1 VSDLFREHLVE
12 ALGTH
17 YTLDRELTGG
27 GMSRVFV
34 AREHALNRT
43 VVVKV
48 LRQELAADVNRDR
61 FRREIML
68 AAQLQHPLIV
78 TVLSAGEHNE
88 LLWYTMPFIE
98 GESLREEI
106 RRGTPASAR
115 SAMRVLHDVLDALAY
130 AHARGVVH
138 RDIKPGNILRHG
150 NHSLVTDFGVAK
162 ALSAS
167 LPTSGTTSAGIAIGT
182 PAYMAPEQLAAD
194 PAANHRMDIYAV
206 GLLVYELLTGTQAF
220 AESSPQAT
228 MAAQLTR
235 MPPDLAKARPDIPPP
250 LSSLIMRMLAKNP
263 DDRPQTAAA
272 ALEELDAIVTPTGV
286 TAPRRA
292 PSRRNVWFWGLAAAV
307 LVVGA
312 ILAALATKE
321 PKRTTQVAAGRPDS
335 AATAAPQ
342 TPTGVKTL
350 PPAPPA
356 LTGGRADSTKTGAP
370 TTTKTTSTKTAPSSG
385 SAKADTKVA
394 TKAAPAAR
402 TTTGATKTTSNVVRP
417 TTPLLNRRVAVL
429 PIRVGTTRESI
440 AAAAQSIQ
448 DSLQRVLTNAGYTLA
463 TDSEL
468 LRIVTQ
474 LNTGGGQLRRAADA
488 AGMGA
493 IVNVEVTVRADEVT
507 AIAQVVDVWRAQTAS
522 AREVADLD
530 KPLDLMSIVR
540 HVSRG
545 LDRVSWRTRTDPKRV
560 VLFAVENQTGI
571 DTLAPVARQLED
583 SLRASVVRFGAAAVP
598 LDSAAQATRD
608 DTERRL
614 FAIRRGAGAMI
625 VAAIYRIRAD
635 SAMIRMSVRDM
646 SEERSLPR
654 IEMRFPLRDL
664 TPMASRLSATLV
676 EQLGQVNWGPRAQQ

>member
-1 VSDLFREHLVE
+1 VSLSLTTLSDLFREHLVE

-106 RRGTPASAR
+106 RRGTPAAAR

-167 LPTSGTTSAGIAIGT
+167 LPSSGTTSAGIAIGT

-194 PAANHRMDIYAV
+194 PAADHRMDIYAV

-235 MPPDLAKARPDIPPP
+235 MPPDLAKARPDIPAP

-263 DDRPQTAAA
+263 DDRPQTASA

-286 TAPRRA
+286 TAPRRV
-292 PSRRNVWFWGLAAAV
+292 PGRRSAWLWGLAAAV

-312 ILAALATKE
+312 ILAALATKA
-321 PKRTTQVAAGRPDS
+321 PGRLPPS
-335 AATAAPQ
+335 
-342 TPTGVKTL
+342 
-350 PPAPPA
+350 PPAP
-356 LTGGRADSTKTGAP
+356 LGGRADSLKVGTATRAAAP
-370 TTTKTTSTKTAPSSG
+370 TTTKTTSTKTLPASG

-394 TKAAPAAR
+394 ANAAPATR
-402 TTTGATKTTSNVVRP
+402 TTTTSSGATKTAASTVRP
-417 TTPLLNRRVAVL
+417 SPRPHCSTGA
-429 PIRVGTTRESI
+429 
-440 AAAAQSIQ
+440 
-448 DSLQRVLTNAGYTLA
+448 
-463 TDSEL
+463 
-468 LRIVTQ
+468 LRCC
-474 LNTGGGQLRRAADA
+474 
-488 AGMGA
+488 
-493 IVNVEVTVRADEVT
+493 
-507 AIAQVVDVWRAQTAS
+507 
-522 AREVADLD
+522 
-530 KPLDLMSIVR
+530 
-540 HVSRG
+540 
-545 LDRVSWRTRTDPKRV
+545 
-560 VLFAVENQTGI
+560 
-571 DTLAPVARQLED
+571 
-583 SLRASVVRFGAAAVP
+583 RFG
-598 LDSAAQATRD
+598 
-608 DTERRL
+608 
-614 FAIRRGAGAMI
+614 
-625 VAAIYRIRAD
+625 
-635 SAMIRMSVRDM
+635 
-646 SEERSLPR
+646 
-654 IEMRFPLRDL
+654 
-664 TPMASRLSATLV
+664 
-676 EQLGQVNWGPRAQQ
+676 

>member
-1 VSDLFREHLVE
+1 VSLSLTTLSDLFREHLVE

-106 RRGTPASAR
+106 RRGTPAAAR

-167 LPTSGTTSAGIAIGT
+167 LPSSGTTSAGIAIGT

-194 PAANHRMDIYAV
+194 PAADHRMDIYAV

-235 MPPDLAKARPDIPPP
+235 MPPDLAKARPDIPAP

-263 DDRPQTAAA
+263 DDRPQTASA

-286 TAPRRA
+286 TAPRRV
-292 PSRRNVWFWGLAAAV
+292 PGRRSAWLWGLAAAV

-312 ILAALATKE
+312 ILAALATKA
-321 PKRTTQVAAGRPDS
+321 PGRLPPS
-335 AATAAPQ
+335 
-342 TPTGVKTL
+342 
-350 PPAPPA
+350 PPAP
-356 LTGGRADSTKTGAP
+356 LGGRADSLKVGTATRAAAP
-370 TTTKTTSTKTAPSSG
+370 TTTKTTSTKTLPASG

-394 TKAAPAAR
+394 ANAAPATR
-402 TTTGATKTTSNVVRP
+402 TTTTSSGATKTAASTVRP
-417 TTPLLNRRVAVL
+417 SPRPTAPLLNRRVAVL
-429 PIRVGTTRESI
+429 PFRLNTNRDNVV
-440 AAAAQSIQ
+440 AAAQSIQ
-448 DSLQRVLTNAGYTLA
+448 DSLQKALTAAGYTLA

-474 LNTGGGQLRRAADA
+474 LNTGGGALRRTADA
-488 AGMGA
+488 TGMGA
-493 IVNVEVTVRADEVT
+493 VVIAEVVTRADEVS
-507 AIAQVVDVWRAQTAS
+507 AVVQVVDVWRAQTAS

-530 KPLDLMSIVR
+530 KPLDLISIVR
-540 HVSRG
+540 HVNRA

-560 VLFAVENQTGI
+560 VLFSVENQTGI
-571 DTLAPVARQLED
+571 DTLASVARQFED
-583 SLRASVVRFGAAAVP
+583 SLRAAIMRFGAATVP
-598 LDSAAQATRD
+598 LDSATQATRD

-614 FAIRRGAGAMI
+614 YAIRRGAGAI
-625 VAAIYRIRAD
+625 VTAGIYRVRAD
-635 SAMIRMSVRDM
+635 SGMIRLSLRDM
-646 SEERSLPR
+646 SEERTLPR
-654 IEMRFPLRDL
+654 VEMRFPLRDL
-664 TPMASRLSATLV
+664 TAMASRLSATLV
-676 EQLGQVNWGPRAQQ
+676 EQLGQVNWGPKVQQ